1 MRTFHRFTAPACA
14 VMLCAP
20 LLAPAATI
28 VSLSDTAPTYSY
40 APKVQPDGTKLVTGS
55 TNFDDGKPN
64 GWYGIYYPDGVNKGT
79 DSAKAEPLTSPWGSG
94 KAMRFSPQSLPA
106 ANSGI
111 QYRLDVPFKQPR
123 LYKIS
128 MNVGTCTGCS
138 TTFVLNMVAHAAYE
152 PRPAARTFTV
162 TSTAAKPYTTI
173 TLSGV
178 YTVSATNGTGNDGG
192 SVRIFPQTMGVPI
205 WVDDVKIEEIDANP
219 LNFTA
224 NLGFGVP
231 AATKPITV
239 NKNLF
244 GLHVNELGTHNAWPA
259 LGQEAWRLWDT
270 PNRWYDLEASNGHFE
285 FGTMDYY
292 LGYRQLHK
300 PDAAV
305 IYTMGQTPEWAT
317 PYHTATAA
325 QKASYFHV
333 DPDGV
338 TRPNC
343 SYGSDANPAPCH
355 APVDLND
362 WDDYVK
368 TVAQHNVGKIQYYEI
383 WNEFDIPQ
391 NFNSSPQTM
400 VDMTCR
406 AQKIL
411 QAVDAN
417 IKVISPSITS
427 SGIPALDEFFRLG
440 GGDCVDIIAY
450 HSYFSPTVPEAN
462 MPAEV
467 ANVKLL
473 MSFYRTDKNKLT
485 DKPIWNTEGGVGC
498 VYGITCP
505 TGYTPPTAVQQG
517 LITRTTAL
525 QAANGVSNFDF
536 YFMEGVDLK
545 EPWRALVQRK
555 PAGSNCAQTPNI
567 GCLNEMPLTPLGK
580 GFAKAGE
587 WLKGLKVYS
596 AYVMQDQGIYIYK
609 LRTSTGAARYLVWS
623 TAATAQQ
630 VKVPLNWAV
639 KTVAHTDGS
648 VGTLPF
654 SNGTFT
660 GPIFTL
666 NPLDPVLLA
675 P

>member
-28 VSLSDTAPTYSY
+28 VSLSDTAPTYSF
-40 APKVQPDGTKLVTGS
+40 APKVQPDGSKLVAGS
-55 TNFDDGKPN
+55 TNFDDGKAN
-64 GWYGIYYPDGVNKGT
+64 GWYGIYYPEGVNKGT
-79 DSAKAEPLTSPWGSG
+79 DSAKAEPLASPWGSG

-111 QYRLDVPFKQPR
+111 QYILPIAFKQPR
-123 LYKIS
+123 LYTIS
-128 MNVGTCTGCS
+128 MNVGTCTGCT
-138 TTFVLNMVAHAAYE
+138 TTFVLNMVAHAAFE

-224 NLGFGVP
+224 NLGFGAP
-231 AATKPITV
+231 TTAKPITV
-239 NKNLF
+239 DSKLF

-270 PNRWYDLEASNGHFE
+270 PNLWFHLEPHQDDWQ
-285 FGTMDYY
+285 FGIMDYY
-292 LGYRQLHK
+292 IGYQQAHK

-305 IYTMGQTPEWAT
+305 IYTLGQAPQWASGSSI
-317 PYHTATAA
+317 P
-325 QKASYFHV
+325 
-333 DPDGV
+333 G
-338 TRPNC
+338 C
-343 SYGSDANPAPCH
+343 SHGEEPGSCIAPMNL
-355 APVDLND
+355 AD
-362 WDDYVK
+362 WDDYVR
-368 TVAQHNVGKIQYYEI
+368 TVATRYMGKIKYYEI
-383 WNEFDIPQ
+383 WNEFDVPQ
-391 NFNSSPQTM
+391 NYNTPDPSIAMQKM
-400 VDMTCR
+400 VDLACH
-406 AQKIL
+406 AK
-411 QAVDAN
+411 AVLATVDPS

-427 SGIPALDEFFRLG
+427 GGIPALDEFFRLG
-440 GGDCVDIIAY
+440 GDKCVDIIGY
-450 HSYFSPTVPEAN
+450 HSYFSPTMPESN

-473 MSFYRTDKNKLT
+473 MKAYANNTNKLT

-498 VYGITCP
+498 VYGVTCP

-536 YFMEGVDLK
+536 YFMEGVDLN
-545 EPWRALVQRK
+545 EPWRGLVQRK

-580 GFAKAGE
+580 GFAKAGQ
-587 WLKGLKVYS
+587 WLKGSKVYS

-623 TAATAQQ
+623 TAAAAQQ

-654 SNGTFT
+654 SGGTFT

-666 NPLDPVLLA
+666 NPMDPVLLA